1 MGSWNKTCGLTRLP
15 IIAGEDVYVFFL
27 RERKG
32 YIDRCYS
39 TALWEPNLLNF
50 QAKYN
55 DYGGIED
62 VVEGTHT
69 KALVQTMR
77 RIIKPMEQ
85 GENQYH
91 DIPVDPETITLDGM
105 QEAIHEN
112 RLFQSA
118 YDENQYLIDS
128 TFIRKDIVDKIMA
141 EYTFEDYV
149 GSGKGDC
156 GYGNNYRLSSFKE
169 YFDALPSFISNIWV
183 RLTAEFE
190 NEDDKAFAR
199 IRPFDTDSVYGTM
212 EYSLNS
218 IFGYRNHRMFNTID
232 LWMIISILLDGGKE
246 KDEFVKLLTPIFE
259 SVLRG
264 SLLNSFME
272 MTRQIWAPG
281 CHEGSQ
287 SQNYD
292 EYRFLIH
299 AMNEVMDARD
309 KECDD

>member
-62 VVEGTHT
+62 VVEGNHT
-69 KALVQTMR
+69 EALVQSMR
-77 RIIKPMEQ
+77 LIIKPMEQ
-85 GENQYH
+85 GENQHH
-91 DIPVDPETITLDGM
+91 DIPVDPKTITLEGM

-118 YDENQYLIDS
+118 YGDSQYLIDS
-128 TFIRKDIVDKIMA
+128 TFIRKDIVDKIMN
-141 EYTFEDYV
+141 EYTFESYV

-156 GYGNNYRLSSFKE
+156 GYGNNYRMSSFKE
-169 YFDALPSFISNIWV
+169 YFDALPGFLSNVWD
-183 RLTAEFE
+183 RLTAEYE
-190 NEDDKAFAR
+190 NEDDKVFAR
-199 IRPFDTDSVYGTM
+199 LRPFDTDPGYETM

-218 IFGYRNHRMFNTID
+218 IFGYRNHRMFNTVD
-232 LWMIISILLDGGKE
+232 LWMIISILLDGGKK
-246 KDEFVKLLTPIFE
+246 KDEFIKALTPLFE

-299 AMNEVMDARD
+299 AMHEAMDARD
-309 KECDD
+309 AECDD